1 MTSRFL
7 LAALLLAAPPLTA
20 QVTQA
25 EYRQR
30 RDSVLARTGDGI
42 VVALGSPQ
50 PAQDYLPF
58 FQNSRFAWLTGLR
71 EPNMALLMVRRGN
84 ERKTLLFVEPRD
96 PATEVWSGARLGV
109 EGVERL
115 TGATGREYADFITV
129 LDSLL
134 GTRLPVHFVGDDS
147 PERAPMRMLSFDE
160 QFVTWLTAK
169 HSGRTIRSA
178 NPIVDDLRQRKSP
191 AELDLLRKSIALT
204 VEAQREAMRLIEPGM
219 NEFEVQALIEYTFRR
234 YGSDRPGFATIV
246 GSGPNSTT
254 LHYNADDRFMNA
266 GEMVVMDIG
275 AAYRGYAA
283 DVTRTVPVSG
293 TFTPD
298 QRAIYQ
304 VVRNAQAAAEAAAT
318 PGSERSVQSVAA
330 VQSLGAGLARLGLID
345 APNATYECRRGQ
357 QCSQLGLY
365 YMHGLGH
372 DIGLDVHDPQSSQL
386 VVGTAFTIE
395 PGVYVRE
402 NTVDLIPDIPANRAL
417 RDRLRPLIQRYR
429 NIGVR
434 IEDDYIVTEK
444 GLEWVSRAPREIDEI
459 EALMKGPFTG
469 PSPRDPAKVEWYRT
483 HGR

>member
-1 MTSRFL
+1 MSSRFL
-7 LAALLLAAPPLTA
+7 LAALFLLAAPSLTA
-20 QVTQA
+20 QLSQA

-30 RDSVLARTGDGI
+30 RDSVLARTGDAI
-42 VVALGSPQ
+42 VLALGSPE
-50 PAQDYLPF
+50 PEHDYLPF
-58 FQNSRFAWLTGLR
+58 FQNSNHAWLTGLR
-71 EPNMALLMVRRGN
+71 EPRTALVMVRRGGD
-84 ERKTLLFVEPRD
+84 RRSFFFVQPRD

-109 EGVERL
+109 DGIGRL
-115 TGATGREYADFITV
+115 TGATGRDYDELPAV
-129 LDSLL
+129 LDSLIA
-134 GTRLPVHFVGDDS
+134 TNLPLHVIGDYSARPRTVMSVDDQVVRS
-147 PERAPMRMLSFDE
+147 LA
-160 QFVTWLTAK
+160 AK
-169 HSGRTIRSA
+169 HSGLTIRSA
-178 NPIVDDLRQRKSP
+178 NAIVEDLRRRKSP

-204 VEAQREAMRLIEPGM
+204 IEAQREAMRLIEPGM

-246 GSGPNSTT
+246 GSGPNATT
-254 LHYNADDRFMNA
+254 LHYNANDRFMNA

-275 AAYRGYAA
+275 AAYRGYSA

-293 TFTPD
+293 TFTAE

-304 VVRNAQAAAEAAAT
+304 IVRDAQAAAEAAAT
-318 PGSERSVQSVAA
+318 PGSQRSAQTAAA
-330 VQSLGAGLARLGLID
+330 VQTLRAGLARLGLID
-345 APNATYECRRGQ
+345 APNATYECGGGER
-357 QCSQLGLY
+357 CPQLSLY

-372 DIGLDVHDPQSSQL
+372 DIGLDVHDPQSEQL

-395 PGVYVRE
+395 PGIYVRE
-402 NTVDLIPDIPANRAL
+402 NTVELIPDTPGNRAL
-417 RDRLRPLIQRYR
+417 RDRLRPLVQRYR

-434 IEDDYIVTEK
+434 IEDDYIVTDQ